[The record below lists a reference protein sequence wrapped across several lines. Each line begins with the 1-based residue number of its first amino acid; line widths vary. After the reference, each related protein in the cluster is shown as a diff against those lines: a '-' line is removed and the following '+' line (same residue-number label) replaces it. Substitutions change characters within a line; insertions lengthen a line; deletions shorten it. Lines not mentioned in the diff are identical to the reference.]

1 MPERRSLRMNDTEI
15 KRGVMQLRKQCAK
28 YDGGYCIDYD
38 KPCFAYDDR
47 WSVHDG
53 AMNCDYF
60 NAAV

>member
-1 MPERRSLRMNDTEI
+1 MNDTEI
-15 KRGVMQLRKQCAK
+15 KRGVMQLRKQCAN